1 MFNSIIPIT
10 SKANSSPIRSL
21 PRPLFMLL
29 LLLIV
34 VISGIGYAYYV
45 TQKTTAGQTAREQ
58 IGAIGDLKAQEIAR
72 WLRERERDAATLFYS
87 RLDNI
92 LRAFIKNP
100 ELPGLQENALQHLAS
115 LSRTYNYQAID
126 LLNARGMP
134 ILSFP
139 AEETTLE
146 KQTQVFIKQALFDR
160 QVVFSGIYG
169 QDTPRID
176 FIVPLLTEHGRMAPP
191 LGALILRIDVQTS
204 LFPLLQIWPT
214 TNTATKILLIR
225 QENNEILYPHEPGQA
240 QDPIRFLDLSLNLTQ
255 LVNAIAAQREGTQ
268 VNSDHGDNSGDYSAL
283 QGKNGETGQGVELEG
298 IDYRNVEVLAAI
310 RLISD
315 SPWYIVAEMA
325 KQEINRPIRR
335 SALRTMAIVLLLML
349 VVSLIIWAVW
359 RRQIEAVLRDTNR
372 SLVREIGERK
382 YYEARLE
389 HQANYDSLT
398 QLPNR
403 HLLQER
409 LKRAIA
415 RAHRTNQTVALF
427 FLDLDRFK
435 TVNDSLGHPVGD
447 VVLQAVA
454 TRLKSC
460 IREEDTVARL
470 GGDEFVIV
478 MEGLSQGTK
487 AAEVARQ
494 VLDVLIPSFRVERY
508 EFFVTSS
515 IGISLYP
522 EDGADVKTLLKNAD
536 VAMYHAKEHGRN
548 NSQFYAPE
556 MNARTLERLVM
567 ENNLR
572 YALERKELELYYQ
585 PQLSLRSGN
594 LVGVEALLRWRHPK
608 LGMISPAKF
617 IPLAEETGLIVSIG
631 EWTLRTACAQFKTWR
646 EEALPIQ
653 YVAVNLSP
661 RQFMHANLPVLI
673 NQVLAENH
681 LHGSCLELEITEGL
695 IMQDL
700 ERAIA
705 VLHILRNMSV
715 QLAIDDFGTGYSSLN
730 HLKRFPLD
738 RLKIDKSFV
747 NDITTDPDD
756 AAIIQAVI
764 AMAHSLRLN
773 VIAEGV
779 ESEAQMAFLE
789 LHHCDDMQGYYFSPP
804 LPAQDVTLLL
814 RENRTHLV
822 TNRNPIVFQV
832 NSFLGLSEDPSSD
845 TGRGA

>member
-1 MFNSIIPIT
+1 MFKFNNSITP
-10 SKANSSPIRSL
+10 KANSLSLRSL
-21 PRPLFMLL
+21 PRPLLMLL
-29 LLLIV
+29 LLLIM
-34 VISGIGYAYYV
+34 VISGVGYAYYLNK
-45 TQKTTAGQTAREQ
+45 KTTAEQTAREQ

-92 LRAFIKNP
+92 VRAFLKNP
-100 ELPGLQENALQHLAS
+100 ELVSLQDNVLQHLAS
-115 LSRTYNYQAID
+115 LSRTYQYQAIG
-126 LLNARGMP
+126 LLDARGNP

-139 AEETTLE
+139 AEEITLE
-146 KQTQVFIKQALFDR
+146 KQTQVLIKQALFDR
-160 QVVFSGIYG
+160 QVAFSGIYG
-169 QDTPRID
+169 QHAPRID
-176 FIVPLLTEHGRMAPP
+176 FIVPLFTEQGRAAPP
-191 LGALILRIDVQTS
+191 LGALLLRIDVRTS

-214 TNTATKILLIR
+214 TNITTNIFLIR
-225 QENNEILYPHEPGQA
+225 REGNEMLYPHESEPT
-240 QDPIRFLDLSLNLTQ
+240 QDPIRFVDPSLNLTK
-255 LVNAIAAQREGTQ
+255 LINAIVAQNEENQ
-268 VNSDHGDNSGDYSAL
+268 PSDHQDKSDDYSAL
-283 QGKNGETGQGVELEG
+283 LEENKEIDQDIELEG
-298 IDYRNVEVLAAI
+298 IDYRNVEVLATI
-310 RLISD
+310 RLVAD
-315 SPWYIVAEMA
+315 SPWYILA
-325 KQEINRPIRR
+325 KMDRQEINQPIRR
-335 SALRTMAIVLLLML
+335 SALRTMAMVLLLML
-349 VVSLIIWAVW
+349 LVSLIIWAVW
-359 RRQIEAVLRDTNR
+359 RRQIEAVLRNTNR
-372 SLVREIGERK
+372 SLVREINERK

-415 RAHRTNQTVALF
+415 RAHRINQTIAVF

-478 MEGLSQGTK
+478 MEGLSQGTQ

-494 VLDVLIPSFRVERY
+494 ILDVLIPSFRIEHY

-515 IGISLYP
+515 IGISLFP

-536 VAMYHAKEHGRN
+536 VAMYHAKDHGRN
-548 NSQFYAPE
+548 NFQFYAPE
-556 MNARTLERLVM
+556 MNARTLDRLVM

-594 LVGVEALLRWRHPK
+594 LLGVEALLRWRHPK

-617 IPLAEETGLIVSIG
+617 IPLAEETGLIVAIG
-631 EWTLRTACAQFKTWR
+631 EWTLRTACAQFKAWR

-673 NQVLAENH
+673 DQVLAENH
-681 LHGSCLELEITEGL
+681 LHGSCLELEITESL

-705 VLHILRNMSV
+705 VLHTLRNMSV

-730 HLKRFPLD
+730 HLKRFPLN

-779 ESEAQMAFLE
+779 ENEAQRTFLE

-804 LPAQDVTLLL
+804 LPTQEVTVLL

-822 TNRNPIVFQV
+822 TNRHPNIMVSP
-832 NSFLGLSEDPSSD
+832 
-845 TGRGA
+845 